1 MSSRMA
7 RAGSMRKM
15 KSAVRKG
22 AVARA
27 FSVPAMDD
35 DFLARTESGS
45 RVRRRSSLEMGAA
58 AEQELAS
65 VTSADNLLE
74 GEEIEAGASGV
85 GGQTG
90 GKAGELG
97 AGRDSDRAGKVGG
110 GAAVEE
116 EANDQNEEEDEATTA
131 NMRDERF
138 KP

>member
-35 DFLARTESGS
+35 DFLARTESE
-45 RVRRRSSLEMGAA
+45 RRRSSLEMGAA

-74 GEEIEAGASGV
+74 GEEIEAVASGV
-85 GGQTG
+85 RGQTG
-90 GKAGELG
+90 GKTGELG
-97 AGRDSDRAGKVGG
+97 AGRDSDQAGKVGG
-110 GAAVEE
+110 VAAVEE